1 MQAKHVLSDLTKV
14 SIIVNIPKIIII
26 IIIISIFII
35 ITAEVMELALL

>member
-1 MQAKHVLSDLTKV
+1 MQAKHVLLDLTKV
-14 SIIVNIPKIIII
+14 SIIVNIPKI

>member
-26 IIIISIFII
+26 IIISIFII